1 MLYDDETVY
10 IGFMCHDSD
19 PSGII
24 AKELTQDGALFSD
37 DYVIVVFDTD
47 RNMLTGFGFVV
58 NPNGTRR
65 DATFRS
71 GNSETSVP
79 NDDWDAIWNAR
90 SVITADGWSAE
101 IAIPF
106 NSLKYPATDI
116 QTWGIN
122 FERCIRRNNEIVLW
136 RGWKR
141 NQGILLLSQAGT
153 MVIDK
158 SIGRRKDINAKP

>member
-1 MLYDDETVY
+1 MTV
-10 IGFMCHDSD
+10 IHRVLS
-19 PSGII
+19 P
-24 AKELTQDGALFSD
+24 KEAEYDGALFSD
-37 DYVIVVFDTD
+37 DYVIVVFDPD
-47 RNMLTGFGFVV
+47 RDMQAGCGFAV
-58 NPNGTRR
+58 NPKGARR

-79 NDDWDAIWNAR
+79 YDDWNAIWYAR

-106 NSLKYPATDI
+106 KSLRHPETDV
-116 QTWGIN
+116 QTWGVN
-122 FERCIRRNNEIVLW
+122 FERCIRRKNEIVLW

-141 NQGILLLSQAGT
+141 DQGILLLSQAGT

-158 SIGRRKDINAKP
+158 SIGRKRGIDVKP